1 MSFFLLYTV
10 LRKKRRILKMRN
22 SVEEIKQ
29 ETLDE
34 EQCWRAVLT
43 KNTLVDGAFVV
54 AVRTTGI
61 YCRPSCPARRPHR
74 ENVIF
79 FRFPEEASVAGFR
92 ACKRCH
98 PDLAQ
103 QHEPQVELIEQVC
116 RYIETHLDAPL
127 QLVDL
132 SQQFHMSPYHLQR
145 TFKRIK
151 SVTPRQ
157 YVESCRLGEFKAR
170 LHEGETV
177 TGAIYDAGYQSSS
190 SVYERTSVQLG
201 MTPKAYRK
209 GGWGMQIGYTVVESP
224 LGYVLV
230 AATERGVAAVRFG
243 DSEQALEADLV
254 REYPKAELTREDEQL
269 HPWVTLLLHSLQGQP
284 SAQQVP
290 LDVQASTFQWK
301 VWKALR
307 AIPIGQTRSY
317 QEIAQAIG
325 QPTAA
330 RAVAQACATNPV
342 AVLIPCHRVVR
353 NNGQLGGYHWGVAR
367 KQQLLASEH
376 ASPTAHSS
384 SAGTNQQQLREGAA
398 TPTMKKAE
406 V

>member
-1 MSFFLLYTV
+1 MNYL
-10 LRKKRRILKMRN
+10 
-22 SVEEIKQ
+22 EEKIKQ
-29 ETLDE
+29 EPLDE
-34 EQCWRAVLT
+34 EQCWSAFLT
-43 KNTLVDGAFVV
+43 RNAQADGAFVV

-74 ENVIF
+74 EHVAF
-79 FRFPEEASVAGFR
+79 FQLPEEASAAGFR
-92 ACKRCH
+92 PCRRCR

-103 QHEPQVELIEQVC
+103 LPEPQAELIEQVC

-127 QLVDL
+127 HLADL
-132 SQQFHMSPYHLQR
+132 SQQFHLSPYHLQR

-151 SVTPRQ
+151 SITPRQ
-157 YVESCRLGEFKAR
+157 YVESCRLGQFKAR

-190 SVYERTSVQLG
+190 SLYARTSVQLG
-201 MTPKAYRK
+201 MTPTTYRK
-209 GGWGMQIGYTVVESP
+209 GGKDMRIGYAVVESS

-254 REYPKAELTREDEQL
+254 REYPKAELTRDDERL
-269 HPWVTLLLHSLQGQP
+269 RPWVTLLLHSLQGQSSP
-284 SAQQVP
+284 QPVP

-301 VWKALR
+301 VWQALR

-317 QEIAQAIG
+317 HEIAQAIG

-342 AVLIPCHRVVR
+342 AVFIPCHRVVR
-353 NNGQLGGYHWGVAR
+353 NNGQLGGYRWGIER
-367 KQQLLASEH
+367 KQELLAREH
-376 ASPTAHSS
+376 ADPAAHSS
-384 SAGTNQQQLREGAA
+384 SAGTNQQQSREGVS
-398 TPTMKKAE
+398 TSIMGRS
-406 V
+406 VV

>member
-1 MSFFLLYTV
+1 
-10 LRKKRRILKMRN
+10 MRY

-29 ETLDE
+29 ETLNE
-34 EQCWRAVLT
+34 EQCWSAVLT
-43 KNTLVDGAFVV
+43 RNALVDGAFVV

-61 YCRPSCPARRPHR
+61 YCRPSCPSRRPHR
-74 ENVIF
+74 DHVTF
-79 FRFPEEASVAGFR
+79 FRFPEEASAAGFR
-92 ACKRCH
+92 PCKRCH
-98 PDLAQ
+98 PDLT
-103 QHEPQVELIEQVC
+103 HLPEPQVELIEQIC

-127 QLVDL
+127 QLADL

-157 YVESCRLGEFKAR
+157 YVESCRLEEFKAR

-190 SVYERTSVQLG
+190 SVYERAPVQLG
-201 MTPKAYRK
+201 MTPTAYRRGGK
-209 GGWGMQIGYTVVESP
+209 GMRIGYTVVDSP

-243 DSEQALEADLV
+243 DSEQAIEADFV
-254 REYPKAELTREDEQL
+254 REYPKAELTRDDEQVR
-269 HPWVTLLLHSLQGQP
+269 PWATLLLQSLQGQP
-284 SAQQVP
+284 STQQVS

-301 VWKALR
+301 VWQALR
-307 AIPIGQTRSY
+307 EIPTGQTRSY
-317 QEIAQAIG
+317 HEIAQAIG

-342 AVLIPCHRVVR
+342 PVFIPCHRVVR
-353 NNGQLGGYHWGVAR
+353 NNGQLGGYRWGVER
-367 KQQLLASEH
+367 KQQLLAHEY
-376 ASPTAHSS
+376 ASSTAYSS
-384 SAGTNQQQLREGAA
+384 SVETNQQQSREGIS
-398 TPTMKKAE
+398 TPTTQKAE
-406 V
+406 A